1 MGKYITDI
9 NQLDLNGTYSY
20 ADYLLWRFKERVE
33 LFKGKIFEMS
43 PAPNL
48 KHQRVSLLVT
58 RYLDRFFENQK
69 CGLFVAPFD
78 VRLINFT
85 KSTADNTVFTVVQ
98 PDLCVICD
106 QSKLDK
112 RGCIGSP
119 DLVVEILSP
128 GNSKKEL
135 GIKFNLYEENGVLEY
150 WIINQVEESVLIY
163 SLVNGKYIGTKPL
176 IDEEKII
183 SPLFQELDFEIAK
196 IFVDQSWTIK
206 P

>member
-1 MGKYITDI
+1 MSKYVTDI

-78 VRLINFT
+78 VRLIIFT

-119 DLVVEILSP
+119 DLIVEILSP

-135 GIKFNLYEENGVLEY
+135 GIKFNLYEENEVLEY
-150 WIINQVEESVLIY
+150 WIVNPLEESVLIY

-183 SPLFQELDFEIAK
+183 SPLFPELDFEIAK
-196 IFVDQSWTIK
+196 IFVD
-206 P
+206 

>member
-1 MGKYITDI
+1 MGKYITNI

-43 PAPNL
+43 PAPNR
-48 KHQRVSLLVT
+48 KHQRVCLLLT

-69 CGLFVAPFD
+69 CGLYFAPFD

-150 WIINQVEESVLIY
+150 WIVNPLEESVLIY

-176 IDEEKII
+176 IDNEKIA
-183 SPLFQELDFEIAK
+183 SPLFPELDFEIEK
-196 IFVDQSWTIK
+196 IFVD
-206 P
+206 